1 MDESSMAR
9 WYKYYKKI
17 GYSHEQLYDMGLAE
31 QAEPSKGGINLKE
44 AMAKIKKQHD
54 IEESLKPKP
63 DAKLVPNMAKV
74 GEGLVGKK
82 PMEKKPR

>member
-1 MDESSMAR
+1 
-9 WYKYYKKI
+9 
-17 GYSHEQLYDMGLAE
+17 MGLAE
-31 QAEPSKGGINLKE
+31 QATPSKGGMNLKE

-63 DAKLVPNMAKV
+63 EAKLVPNFANV

-82 PMEKKPR
+82 PMPKKPQQPDPSENAPKTMREIMAAIKKENK